1 MQKILGIIPATM
13 LGIIQRQTAV
23 GQYSECYMSG
33 SPRPPGGKCMPNT
46 TGSPRPPSEM
56 CMSNMTG
63 SPVVPAWQKKCMPD
77 TTGSPR
83 PPDEICMP
91 NTTGSP
97 RPPGEMC
104 MPHTTGSPRP
114 PSEMCTAGRVVLAS
128 STECPRATSRH
139 FMFQSDPKVTQKQ
152 PKCVPKVTQKRQW

>member
-1 MQKILGIIPATM
+1 MYKRQKFGYDCDWVGLKILVENKPEPKLLRKRKVQKILGIIPATM
-13 LGIIQRQTAV
+13 LGIIKRQTAV

-56 CMSNMTG
+56 CMSNMTA
-63 SPVVPAWQKKCMPD
+63 SPVVPTCQKKSMD
-77 TTGSPR
+77 NTTGSPR

-104 MPHTTGSPRP
+104 MPETAGSP
-114 PSEMCTAGRVVLAS
+114 AHLAKPQQEKYI
-128 STECPRATSRH
+128 STYI
-139 FMFQSDPKVTQKQ
+139 
-152 PKCVPKVTQKRQW
+152 